1 MKGEEVYMKKKTIYV
16 YVTIFA
22 ILEIIGLCNFM
33 KITVF
38 GIIGLSLSSMLL
50 SAILGTVILLFWL
63 LLSKV
68 AGNSKR
74 GILE

>member
-16 YVTIFA
+16 YGTIFA

-33 KITVF
+33 KITVS